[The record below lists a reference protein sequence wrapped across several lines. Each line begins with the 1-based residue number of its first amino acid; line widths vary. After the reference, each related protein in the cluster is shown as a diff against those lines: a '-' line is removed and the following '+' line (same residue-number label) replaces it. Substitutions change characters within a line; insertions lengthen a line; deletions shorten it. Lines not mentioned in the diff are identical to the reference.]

1 MKNLLKPLCALLL
14 TAVLT
19 ACSAAP
25 RRLVF
30 GGFQTGDGKH
40 RQF

>member
-25 RRLVF
+25 AGVF